1 MASFDGSMDEDTVED
16 DELSPELSAQLGDLL
31 LGAAQ
36 QFNVGLNFLQPLVF
50 GGKSFYFNIKKTLM
64 FNIQGDEDFGFNPG
78 DEEMMDLFDDDSDTD
93 SWFDDTDGSDQ
104 IFKNLADSHVIDR
117 LSYHADQQQL
127 FKLPRVTRE
136 ADIYYEEV
144 YRYKLH

>member
-50 GGKSFYFNIKKTLM
+50 GGKSF
-64 FNIQGDEDFGFNPG
+64 
-78 DEEMMDLFDDDSDTD
+78 
-93 SWFDDTDGSDQ
+93 
-104 IFKNLADSHVIDR
+104 
-117 LSYHADQQQL
+117 
-127 FKLPRVTRE
+127 
-136 ADIYYEEV
+136 
-144 YRYKLH
+144 